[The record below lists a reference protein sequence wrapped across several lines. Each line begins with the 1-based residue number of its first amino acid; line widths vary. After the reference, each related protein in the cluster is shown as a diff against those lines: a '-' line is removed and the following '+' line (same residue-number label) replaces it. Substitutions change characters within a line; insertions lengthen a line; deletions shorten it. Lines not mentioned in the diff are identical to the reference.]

1 MLLHAQTHTH
11 THTLTSYTRIQT
23 RIKHWTNTSSNP
35 TFCYRNKQ
43 AKQTKFQPKHRH
55 RGIHDHWSWATWPI
69 GGDDNEMFIA
79 FCMVQ
84 CIPFGFIGKS
94 SKTFKLF
101 RIDFVVQFNGHS
113 IQIGYLTYRSSFSVD
128 AGFRRIVCWLSI
140 STTHCVLSSI
150 SVIII
155 FK

>member
-1 MLLHAQTHTH
+1 MV
-11 THTLTSYTRIQT
+11 
-23 RIKHWTNTSSNP
+23 
-35 TFCYRNKQ
+35 
-43 AKQTKFQPKHRH
+43 
-55 RGIHDHWSWATWPI
+55 TWPI
-69 GGDDNEMFIA
+69 GDDNEMFIA
-79 FCMVQ
+79 FSMVQ

-101 RIDFVVQFNGHS
+101 CIDFVVQFNGHS

-150 SVIII
+150 SVI
-155 FK
+155 FFLNKKKEAYYFLVKTNFRLVSDWRLTQ